1 MTAPVRTRRSPAATV
16 ALAAVLALAVEVLLA
31 YLVLGGAPN
40 PGMAAVAVLPL
51 GVAAALWRGKRWG
64 LVAAALVAVLVIGLR
79 TLAISFDLARPG
91 DVAPFL
97 LTVAMLVSAG
107 LAVSSAIAG
116 LAGAGRNTLVGGGA
130 LLAAATGAGLLLLS
144 PQGDDTGSL
153 TDEQVT
159 ALPTVEMVNFSYAPA
174 QLRVE
179 PGQSVAFR
187 FTNDT
192 DDTHT
197 FTVDDLDLDV
207 QVPSGRSRVVV
218 VDAAAG
224 EYGFWCSARSHRE
237 DGMEGRLVVV
247 EGAGTGATGDH
258 GAHDHSH
265 G

>member
-1 MTAPVRTRRSPAATV
+1 MTATTGTRRSAASTV
-16 ALAAVLALAVEVLLA
+16 ALAAMLALTVEVLLA

-51 GVAAALWRGKRWG
+51 GVATVLWRGRRWG
-64 LVAAALVAVLVIGLR
+64 LVAAALVALLVVGLR

-97 LTVAMLVSAG
+97 LTVAMLLTAG
-107 LAVSSAIAG
+107 LAVSSAVAG
-116 LAGAGRNTLVGGGA
+116 LASAGRPVLVGGGV
-130 LLAAATGAGLLLLS
+130 LLAAATGAGLLLLA

-153 TDEQVT
+153 TDDQVA

-179 PGQSVAFR
+179 PGQPVAFR
-187 FTNDT
+187 FTNAT

-197 FTVDDLDLDV
+197 FAVDELGIDV
-207 QVPSGRSRVVV
+207 QVPSGRTRVVV

-224 EYGFWCSARSHRE
+224 EYAFYCSAGSHRD

-247 EGAGTGATGDH
+247 EGAGTGTD
-258 GAHDHSH
+258 AHAGHSHSH